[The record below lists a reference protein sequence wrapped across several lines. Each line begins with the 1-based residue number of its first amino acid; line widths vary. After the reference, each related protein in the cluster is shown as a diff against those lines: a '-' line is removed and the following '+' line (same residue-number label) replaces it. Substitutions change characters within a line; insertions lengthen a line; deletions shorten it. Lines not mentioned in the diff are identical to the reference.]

1 MNLKETFFPKIFIFA
16 AVLCFLCGTATA
28 QTVTIAK
35 TFTESSSWEIPAGV
49 TSVTIECV
57 GGGGAGGYVHGEGQL
72 FRNSGGGGGGAYAR
86 KVQDVSPGQT
96 LYITVGAG
104 GYAWASDGNQ
114 VNGGSSEV
122 SINSVFQVLR
132 NLLLTRLKL
141 QVAKPL
147 KAPTLLP
154 VHLVVQLATV

>member
-72 FRNSGGGGGGAYAR
+72 FRNSGGGGGGSSKDYSASTTADAYAAAR
-86 KVQDVSPGQT
+86 KV
-96 LYITVGAG
+96 Y
-104 GYAWASDGNQ
+104 
-114 VNGGSSEV
+114 
-122 SINSVFQVLR
+122 NSVCNSSMSDV
-132 NLLLTRLKL
+132 K
-141 QVAKPL
+141 
-147 KAPTLLP
+147 
-154 VHLVVQLATV
+154 